1 MPQCTCS
8 YDTAAVCAQRQKLL
22 YTEMITFT
30 PTRVYKVLEED
41 VTPINVFPLMRLP
54 WEIRQRIYYLHFQ
67 QPKKQDAWGA
77 ECPAGDRCPIAVYND
92 FVPVRELILAN
103 KLVYHEAMPIYYRT
117 KTFIF
122 ESVQSLWRF
131 LRIIGPI
138 QRSHVA
144 HICFTLRGT
153 RERYGF
159 RLLADCPRLQSLEII
174 LSGSYRSPFVLNHL
188 LQVRGLKSVKLT
200 VPPNFVNLDHFKAS
214 LEVLVMP
221 YNEAVTPPG
230 PARAFALQGKPRTYF
245 GANESTKRACSAPMP
260 RGEATDSEK
269 TGTVLTRARKGLE
282 HDQRQTMAKR
292 IKIEAHG

>member
-22 YTEMITFT
+22 YMEMIAFT
-30 PTRVYKVLEED
+30 PARVYKVLEKD
-41 VTPINVFPLMRLP
+41 VTPINVFPLMKLP

-77 ECPAGDRCPIAVYND
+77 ECPAGDRCLIAVYND

-103 KLVYHEAMPIYYRT
+103 KLIYHEAMPVYYRT

-131 LRIIGPI
+131 LRIIGPT

-144 HICFTLRGT
+144 HVCFTLRGT

-159 RLLADCPRLQSLEII
+159 RLLADYPRLQSLEII
-174 LSGSYRSPFVLNHL
+174 VPEVYGSPFVVNHL
-188 LQVRGLKSVKLT
+188 LQVRGLKSVKLA
-200 VPPNFVNLDHFKAS
+200 VPPNVINPNDFEAALQ
-214 LEVLVMP
+214 VLVMP
-221 YNEAVTPPG
+221 YDKAVTPPG
-230 PARAFALQGKPRTYF
+230 PARAFALRGKPRTYF
-245 GANESTKRACSAPMP
+245 GANESTKRACSASILG
-260 RGEATDSEK
+260 GEATDSEK
-269 TGTVLTRARKGLE
+269 TETVLTRARKGLE
-282 HDQRQTMAKR
+282 HDQRQTTAKR